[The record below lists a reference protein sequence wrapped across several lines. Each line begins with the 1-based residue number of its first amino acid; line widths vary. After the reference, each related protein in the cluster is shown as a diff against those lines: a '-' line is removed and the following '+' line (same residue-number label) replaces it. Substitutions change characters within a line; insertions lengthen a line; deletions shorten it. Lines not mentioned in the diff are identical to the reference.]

1 MFSILIGLLTLIFL
15 FPFFV
20 ACRTE
25 TDIKRLRKLVKLGKS
40 FAQNILGEMHQHGL
54 YGVTQ
59 SDEKAL
65 NLYTLSADNRDAVG
79 MTRTAHYYYHGIGV
93 KQSRTTARKMF
104 EFAAREG
111 GVAGKKEDIVLV
123 KFRYINHPLN

>member
-1 MFSILIGLLTLIFL
+1 
-15 FPFFV
+15 
-20 ACRTE
+20 
-25 TDIKRLRKLVKLGKS
+25 
-40 FAQNILGEMHQHGL
+40 MHQHGL

-93 KQSRTTARKMF
+93 KQSRTTARRMF

-111 GVAGKKEDIVLV
+111 VAGKKEDNVLV
-123 KFRYINHPLN
+123 KFQ